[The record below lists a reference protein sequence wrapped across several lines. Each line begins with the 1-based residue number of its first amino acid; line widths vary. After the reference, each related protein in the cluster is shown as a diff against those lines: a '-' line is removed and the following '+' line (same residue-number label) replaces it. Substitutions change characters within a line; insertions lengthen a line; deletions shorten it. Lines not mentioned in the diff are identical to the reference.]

1 MRDEYDNSTNM
12 IRLLEDGGAPLL
24 PLASTPE
31 NETTFLFGPDLA
43 DQLRKKQE
51 IMMKNWRDS
60 QILFKFRN
68 RFHERAGS

>member
-1 MRDEYDNSTNM
+1 MRDEYDTATNL
-12 IRLLEDGGAPLL
+12 IHLLEDGGAPLL
-24 PLASTPE
+24 PLAESSDK
-31 NETTFLFGPDLA
+31 ETTFLFGPDLA

-51 IMMKNWRDS
+51 IMMKYWRDS